1 MSMATGFCH
10 SFSAIITVASDS
22 AFALYFDRQSFKQRR
37 KKGMYAEIEV
47 ASKRIANYIRT
58 TPVIYLESEAWGIQ
72 ARLVFKLEQL
82 QHTGSFKPRGAFN
95 RILSNEVPD
104 AGVIAASGG
113 NHGIAV
119 AYVAQR
125 LGHRAEIFVPEV
137 CSSVKVERLRNSGAQ
152 VSLVGANYAEAL
164 VACQE
169 RAARTG
175 ALIVHAYD
183 QPEVVAGQGTLGYEF
198 AHQVP
203 DLDTV
208 LVAVGGGG
216 LIGGVAAWF
225 AGKVRV
231 IGVEPQAAPTLA
243 MALQAQKPVD
253 VEVGGVTV
261 DSLGAKRVGSL
272 AFALVQQYVERV
284 VLVSDESI
292 QLAQRTLWNDLR
304 ILAEPGGATAIA
316 ALLSGA
322 YQPAPGE
329 RVGVVICGGNTDLGL
344 LT

>member
-1 MSMATGFCH
+1 MH
-10 SFSAIITVASDS
+10 
-22 AFALYFDRQSFKQRR
+22 
-37 KKGMYAEIEV
+37 AEIEV
-47 ASKRIANYIRT
+47 ASKRIAGYVRT
-58 TPVIYLESEAWGIQ
+58 TPVMYMEPDAWGCE
-72 ARLVFKLEQL
+72 ARIVLKLEQL

-95 RILSNEVPD
+95 RILTNEVPN

-125 LGHRAEIFVPEV
+125 LGYRAEIFVPEV
-137 CSSVKVERLRNSGAQ
+137 CSPVKVERLRSYGAQ
-152 VSLVGANYAEAL
+152 VSVAGDTYAEAL
-164 VACQE
+164 VMSQE

-216 LIGGVAAWF
+216 LIGGIAAWF
-225 AGKVRV
+225 AGKIRV
-231 IGVEPQAAPTLA
+231 IGVEPQAAPSLA
-243 MALQAQKPVD
+243 MALQEQKPVD
-253 VEVGGVTV
+253 VEVAGVAV
-261 DSLGAKRVGSL
+261 DSLGATCVGSL
-272 AFALVQQYVERV
+272 AFALAQQYVERV

-292 QLAQRTLWNDLR
+292 QFAQRTLWNDLR
-304 ILAEPGGATAIA
+304 IIAEPGGAAAFA

-322 YQPAPGE
+322 YRPTSGE
-329 RVGVVICGGNTDLGL
+329 RVGVVICGGNTDPGL
-344 LT
+344 LI

>member
-1 MSMATGFCH
+1 
-10 SFSAIITVASDS
+10 
-22 AFALYFDRQSFKQRR
+22 
-37 KKGMYAEIEV
+37 
-47 ASKRIANYIRT
+47 
-58 TPVIYLESEAWGIQ
+58 
-72 ARLVFKLEQL
+72 
-82 QHTGSFKPRGAFN
+82 
-95 RILSNEVPD
+95 
-104 AGVIAASGG
+104 
-113 NHGIAV
+113 
-119 AYVAQR
+119 
-125 LGHRAEIFVPEV
+125 
-137 CSSVKVERLRNSGAQ
+137 
-152 VSLVGANYAEAL
+152 

-169 RAARTG
+169 WAARTG
-175 ALIVHAYD
+175 ALMVHAYD